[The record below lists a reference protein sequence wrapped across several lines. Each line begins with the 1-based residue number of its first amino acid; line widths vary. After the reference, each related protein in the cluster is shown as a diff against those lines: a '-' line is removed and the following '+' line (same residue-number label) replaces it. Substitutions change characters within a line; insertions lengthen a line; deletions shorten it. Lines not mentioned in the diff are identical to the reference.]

1 MGKVLAGLKRT
12 VFSESGVAAT
22 IQTSMVQG
30 VILFI
35 NFATGIITARALGP
49 GGRGEQA
56 ILQMW
61 PQIFGLAFTLGIPLA
76 MIYNLKRY
84 PERAAQFFTTAL
96 LVGTV
101 MGFVA
106 TLAGVVFLPFWLTQ
120 YSPEVVRSAQW
131 IMLLAPT
138 ALLFTILNDVARARE
153 EFTVYNMGQ
162 FLRPALTLLALI
174 ALVLSDHLTPLTA
187 ALSYVVTFVPLC
199 LWMLIRLCRVYTLTL
214 RGFGASFYSL
224 LSYGIRSYGI
234 YLFGYLVAGQLDR
247 VLVVGLLDRVEMGL
261 YVAALALSRTLL
273 IFPNAVSRVI
283 LPKATSRPLEETVA
297 LIGRG
302 TRVSTTISALAASLL
317 AILGPWMLTL
327 VYGQGFQGAVPV
339 FRFLLADTVL
349 YGATLILSQAFTA
362 HNKPGVVSIVQ
373 GLGVGLVI
381 PLLLVLV
388 PRYGLLGAGLA
399 VLISTTVRLVLALA
413 CFPIIFKVRPPKLW
427 PRWNDFVTLIQERK
441 GSRGAENRDPELS
454 P

>member
-1 MGKVLAGLKRT
+1 MGTVLAGLKRA
-12 VFSESGVAAT
+12 VLSKSGVAAT
-22 IQTSMVQG
+22 IQSSMVQA

-35 NFATGIITARALGP
+35 NFGTGIITARALGP

-61 PQIFGLAFTLGIPLA
+61 PQIFALAFTLGLPLA
-76 MIYNLKRY
+76 MIYNLKSH
-84 PERAAQFFTTAL
+84 PERSSQYFSTAL
-96 LVGTV
+96 LVGTA
-101 MGFVA
+101 MGFLA
-106 TLAGVVFLPFWLTQ
+106 TLTGVVFLPYWLSQ

-131 IMLLAPT
+131 IMLLAPL

-153 EFTVYNMGQ
+153 EFTVYNLGQ

-174 ALVLSDHLTPLTA
+174 TLVLTHRLTPLSA
-187 ALSYVVTFVPLC
+187 ALSYVLTFVPLC
-199 LWMLIRLCRVYTLTL
+199 LWMLVRYCRVYNLTL
-214 RGFGASFYSL
+214 RGFGAAFRSL
-224 LSYGIRSYGI
+224 LSYGIRSYGV

-261 YVAALALSRTLL
+261 YVAAIALARTLL
-273 IFPNAVSRVI
+273 IFPNAVSRVV
-283 LPKATSRPLEETVA
+283 LPKVTSRSLEETVA

-302 TRVSTTISALAASLL
+302 ARVSTSIALLAASSL

-349 YGATLILSQAFTA
+349 YGATLILSQAFMA
-362 HNKPGVVSIVQ
+362 HNKPGVVSLMQ
-373 GLGVGLVI
+373 GLSVGLAV

-388 PRYGLLGAGLA
+388 PRYGLEGAGLA
-399 VLISTTVRLVLALA
+399 VLISTTVRFLFAIVT
-413 CFPIIFKVRPPKLW
+413 FPIIFRVRPPGFRPTW
-427 PRWNDFVTLIQERK
+427 ADFATIIHQIK
-441 GSRGAENRDPELS
+441 GSRGGQRPSGGL
-454 P
+454 